1 MPASKL
7 NYLVVYKNNSQVYG
21 SASKKIATETPPPE
35 GCTDEDKNI
44 FFITL
49 EPDTGNICLH
59 KIEEEKNGN
68 D

>member
-7 NYLVVYKNNSQVYG
+7 NYLVVYKNSSQVYG
-21 SASKKIATETPPPE
+21 SASKKIALETPAPE
-35 GCTDEDKNI
+35 GSVDDDKNV

-59 KIEEEKNGN
+59 KVQEEKKGQ
-68 D
+68 

>member
-7 NYLVVYKNNSQVYG
+7 NYLVVYNNSSQVYG
-21 SASKKIATETPPPE
+21 SASKKIAVETPPPE
-35 GCTDEDKNI
+35 GSSQEDKNV

-59 KIEEEKNGN
+59 KIQEENQGN